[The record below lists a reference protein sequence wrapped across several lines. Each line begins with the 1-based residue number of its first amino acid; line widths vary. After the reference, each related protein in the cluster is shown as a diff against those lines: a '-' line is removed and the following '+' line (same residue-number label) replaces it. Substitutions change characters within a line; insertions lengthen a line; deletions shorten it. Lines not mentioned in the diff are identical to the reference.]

1 MNTERSANGWVVVA
15 VLLVLV
21 IIAGAI
27 FIGLKYRGGGPLEI
41 SLESTPLPNGE
52 VYIGGEV
59 NNPGFYP
66 LYQDDSITGLIAAA
80 GGITD
85 NTGGNELE
93 LIVSASDAEES
104 PQLVNIN
111 TAAVW
116 LLESLPGIGE
126 VRAQAIVVYRE
137 QHGPFRNIYEI
148 TNVEGIGPA
157 SFEQIRDLIMV
168 AE

>member
-1 MNTERSANGWVVVA
+1 MTTERSVSGWVIVA

-21 IIAGAI
+21 IIAGAVV
-27 FIGLKYRGGGPLEI
+27 IGLKYRGGGPLEI
-41 SLESTPLPNGE
+41 SLSTTPPPRGE
-52 VYIGGEV
+52 VYIGGDV
-59 NNPGFYP
+59 GNPGYYP
-66 LYQDDSITGLIAAA
+66 LYEDDDITGLIAAA
-80 GGITD
+80 GGAVND
-85 NTGGNELE
+85 ADDNELE
-93 LIVSASDAEES
+93 LIVSGSDAEES

-126 VRAQAIVVYRE
+126 VRAQAIVAYRE

-157 SFEQIRDLIMV
+157 SFEQIRDLITV